1 MAIMV
6 SIRDVKSLE
15 PGVWKARL
23 APTDLQF
30 LGAVSSRVGPLSVLL
45 LSEGASFDRNSRVLS
60 FNPGAARLLN
70 LGVGGEA
77 IIVES
82 PSSSSYPAKGANAAL
97 SVRQHEGDTRFLSS
111 LPSTLREF
119 GTKLLH
125 AVRRQFPGELRFFP
139 KSGKFV
145 ESPDNFWTV
154 RIQAR
159 DVSFRI
165 TVRGRPESFGKLRS
179 ISLKPDMTGYSSF
192 KLSSPDQ
199 LDEFIQIL
207 KQTPKKN

>member
-6 SIRDVKSLE
+6 SIRDVKALE
-15 PGVWKARL
+15 RGVWKANL

-30 LGAVSSRVGPLSVLL
+30 LGNASFRIGPLSVLL
-45 LSEGASFDRNSRVLS
+45 LNEGANFDKNRQALS
-60 FNPGAARLLN
+60 FNPGSAQLLN
-70 LGVGGEA
+70 LGTSSEA

-82 PSSSSYPAKGANAAL
+82 SAQGHADKSIAAGPL
-97 SVRQHEGDTRFLSS
+97 ARHEGDTRFLSS
-111 LPSTLREF
+111 LPDALREF
-119 GTKLLH
+119 GTKLLRT
-125 AVRRQFPGELRFFP
+125 VRQEFLGELRFFP

-145 ESPDNFWTV
+145 ESPDNFWTI

-159 DVSFRI
+159 DLSFRI
-165 TVRGRPESFGKLRS
+165 TVRGRPESFGKLRL

-199 LDEFIQIL
+199 LDEFIQVL
-207 KQTPKKN
+207 KQTPKK

>member
-6 SIRDVKSLE
+6 SIRDVKALE
-15 PGVWKARL
+15 HGVWKASL

-30 LGAVSSRVGPLSVLL
+30 LGNASFRIGPLSVLL
-45 LSEGASFDRNSRVLS
+45 LNEGASFDKNHQALS
-60 FNPGAARLLN
+60 FNPGSAQLLN
-70 LGVGGEA
+70 LGTSSEA

-82 PSSSSYPAKGANAAL
+82 PAQGYVGKSIVAGPLAK
-97 SVRQHEGDTRFLSS
+97 QHEGDTRFLSS
-111 LPSTLREF
+111 LPDALRGF
-119 GTKLLH
+119 GAKLLRT
-125 AVRRQFPGELRFFP
+125 VRQEFLGELRFFP
-139 KSGKFV
+139 KSQKFV
-145 ESPDNFWTV
+145 ESPDNFWTI

-159 DVSFRI
+159 DLSFRI

-199 LDEFIQIL
+199 LDEFIQVL
-207 KQTPKKN
+207 RQTPKK

>member
-45 LSEGASFDRNSRVLS
+45 LSEGASFDKNSRMLS
-60 FNPGAARLLN
+60 FNPGTARLLN
-70 LGVGGEA
+70 LGVGGEV

-82 PSSSSYPAKGANAAL
+82 PSSNYPAKGANAAL
-97 SVRQHEGDTRFLSS
+97 SVKPHEGDTRFLSS
-111 LPSTLREF
+111 LPSALREF

-125 AVRRQFPGELRFFP
+125 AVRQQFLGELRFFP

-159 DVSFRI
+159 DLSFRI
-165 TVRGRPESFGKLRS
+165 TVRGRPERFGKLRS